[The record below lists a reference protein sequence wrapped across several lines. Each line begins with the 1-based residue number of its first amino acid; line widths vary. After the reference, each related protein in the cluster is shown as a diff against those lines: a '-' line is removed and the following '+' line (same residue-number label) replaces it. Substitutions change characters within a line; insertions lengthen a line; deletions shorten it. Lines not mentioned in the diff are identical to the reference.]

1 MGDRV
6 LRFTCKGQLII
17 ALPQHALY
25 LPYALHVFIVQGTRF
40 YWSLTL
46 ASRGIGDTTL
56 RSLYEEP
63 LAIAQS
69 QRSRYDV

>member
-1 MGDRV
+1 MNVNWNLWTVSRDMGDRV

-40 YWSLTL
+40 Y
-46 ASRGIGDTTL
+46 
-56 RSLYEEP
+56 
-63 LAIAQS
+63 
-69 QRSRYDV
+69 